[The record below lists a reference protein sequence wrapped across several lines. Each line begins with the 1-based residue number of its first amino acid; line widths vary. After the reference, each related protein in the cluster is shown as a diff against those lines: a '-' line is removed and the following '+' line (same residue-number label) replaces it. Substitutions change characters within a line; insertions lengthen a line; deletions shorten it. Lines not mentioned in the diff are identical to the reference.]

1 STAYALAATSA
12 NAARDLRLIELERLV
27 QHAHGEL
34 GVLLLD
40 HHGDLDL
47 GGRDHLDVDALLRQ
61 GAEHLRGDAGVRAH
75 AHADD
80 RHLGDLLVAGDVAA
94 LDVRLHLAF
103 EDLHRLGVVAAV
115 HGEGHVGHAVV
126 T

>member
-1 STAYALAATSA
+1 MPRAPRASTSSVYTWISSGSTAYALAATSA
-12 NAARDLRLIELERLV
+12 NAARDLRLIELESLV

-47 GGRDHLDVDALLRQ
+47 GGRDHLDVDAFFRER
-61 GAEHLRGDAGVRAH
+61 AEHLRGDAGVRAH

-80 RHLGDLLVAGDVAA
+80 RHLGPALVAG
-94 LDVRLHLAF
+94 
-103 EDLHRLGVVAAV
+103 AV
-115 HGEGHVGHAVV
+115 SSL
-126 T
+126 